1 MKYQVRVGGREFE
14 IEIDGE
20 RVRVG
25 DQGLVAR
32 LTAIP
37 GGPLVRMAID
47 GTSKT
52 YAISHTRDG
61 WEIQHRGRRWLV
73 EVTDERSRSL
83 RQLVGQAR
91 RRPEGGMVRAPM
103 PGMVLR
109 VEVESG
115 QKVASGSGLLVLEA
129 MKMEN
134 EIRAGSA
141 GVIKQIFVRPGQA
154 VEKGADL
161 LEITIAQG

>member
-1 MKYQVRVGGREFE
+1 GLGRGQVKNQVRIGGREFE

-25 DQGLVAR
+25 EQSLVAR
-32 LTAIP
+32 LTALP

-52 YAISHTRDG
+52 YAMSHTRDG
-61 WEIQHRGRRWLV
+61 WEIQSRGRRWMV

-91 RRPEGGMVRAPM
+91 RRPGGGMVRAPM

-109 VEVESG
+109 AEVESG
-115 QKVASGSGLLVLEA
+115 QKAAS
-129 MKMEN
+129 
-134 EIRAGSA
+134 
-141 GVIKQIFVRPGQA
+141 
-154 VEKGADL
+154 
-161 LEITIAQG
+161 

>member
-1 MKYQVRVGGREFE
+1 VKYQVRLGGREFE

-25 DQGLVAR
+25 GQSLVAR
-32 LTAIP
+32 QTAIP

-47 GTSKT
+47 GKSET
-52 YAISHTRDG
+52 YAMARTRDG
-61 WEIQHRGRRWLV
+61 WEIQNRGRRWVV
-73 EVTDERSRSL
+73 EVTDERSRTL
-83 RQLVGQAR
+83 KQLVGQGR
-91 RRPEGGMVRAPM
+91 RRPEGGVVRAPM

-109 VEVESG
+109 LEVAPG
-115 QKVASGSGLLVLEA
+115 QKVVAGEGLLVLEA

-154 VEKGADL
+154 VEKGTDL
-161 LEITIAQG
+161 LEIAIAQG

>member
-1 MKYQVRVGGREFE
+1 
-14 IEIDGE
+14 
-20 RVRVG
+20 
-25 DQGLVAR
+25 
-32 LTAIP
+32 
-37 GGPLVRMAID
+37 
-47 GTSKT
+47 
-52 YAISHTRDG
+52 
-61 WEIQHRGRRWLV
+61 
-73 EVTDERSRSL
+73 
-83 RQLVGQAR
+83 
-91 RRPEGGMVRAPM
+91 MVRAPM